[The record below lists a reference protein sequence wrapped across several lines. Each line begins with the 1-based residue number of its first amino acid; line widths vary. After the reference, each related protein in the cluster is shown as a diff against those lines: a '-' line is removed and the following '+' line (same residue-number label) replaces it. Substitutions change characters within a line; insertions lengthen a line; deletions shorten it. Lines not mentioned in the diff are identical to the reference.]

1 MRIFKTLFSFAL
13 IAFLIF
19 SSGEIHAQWNLFKKD
34 KRSGEKSVETES
46 YFIEAEKYFILED
59 YSKALVLFQKA
70 LEIEPDNSAIHYKL
84 AETFFKSEDYDT
96 AINHIKEALELEQ
109 NNKFYYLLAAEI
121 YTKKNDYTEAANIYE
136 ELLTNIPGTE
146 EYLFDL
152 ANIYIY
158 QEKYKE
164 ALDTY
169 QKAEQAVGLNEHTSY
184 QIQRLYL
191 RLNDLESAIAEA
203 KKLIESLPGEPKYL
217 LSLADILVSN
227 NREQEAIPYLE
238 EALELDPNNGKARLL
253 LANVYKK
260 TSDIEQSRE
269 NLKLAFENP
278 NVDINIKVQVLINDY
293 MQQFP
298 DKDLELIAKDL
309 ADRLLEAHPED
320 GMSYAIYG
328 DLYFR
333 LNQLENAKIKYLKAI
348 EKGHNNFAV
357 WQNVLQI
364 GMSLEQYDD
373 VLELSEEALELYPNQ
388 AMLYLYNGTAN
399 MIKKHNRAAIEVLE
413 QGKKLA
419 TSNLQLLSMIYGQL
433 GDAYNNTE
441 EYEKSDEAFEAALD
455 ANPDNDH
462 VLNNYSYFLALR
474 KEKLSLAKKMSAKLI
489 KMNPEEANYLDTH
502 AWVLYNLG
510 EYEQAKRIIE
520 KAIKKDA
527 NGTIIEHYGDILY
540 KLGDVDGAVKQWQ
553 KAKGMD
559 ETSDLIDKKIADR
572 KLYE

>member
-1 MRIFKTLFSFAL
+1 MRNFRILFSFAL
-13 IAFLIF
+13 VTVFLF
-19 SSGEIHAQWNLFKKD
+19 SSEEIHGQWNFFKKD
-34 KRSGEKSVETES
+34 NKGEEKSVETEN

-70 LEIEPDNSAIHYKL
+70 LETAPDNSAIHYKL
-84 AETFFKSEDYDT
+84 AETQLKTEDYDNALT
-96 AINHIKEALELEQ
+96 HIENALELDQ
-109 NNKFYYLLAAEI
+109 TNKYYYLLAAEI
-121 YTKKNDYTEAANIYE
+121 YIKKNNYNEAGKKYE
-136 ELLTNIPGTE
+136 ELIRNIPGTD
-146 EYLFDL
+146 EYLFEL

-158 QEKYKE
+158 QEKFKE

-169 QKAEQAVGLNEHTSY
+169 KKAEQSVGINEHTSY

-191 RLNDLESAIAEA
+191 RLNDLESAVNEA
-203 KKLIESLPGEPKYL
+203 KKLVESFPGEPKYL
-217 LSLADILVSN
+217 LSLADILISN
-227 NREQEAIPYLE
+227 NRENDAVEYLE
-238 EALELDPNNGKARLL
+238 QALELDPNNGKARLL
-253 LANVYKK
+253 LSNIYKK
-260 TSDIEQSRE
+260 TADKDQERE

-278 NVDINIKVQVLINDY
+278 EVDINTKVQVLINDY
-293 MQQFP
+293 MQHFP
-298 DKDLELIAKDL
+298 NKDLELVAKDL
-309 ADRLLEAHPED
+309 ADKLLDAHPDD
-320 GMSYAIYG
+320 GMAYAIYG

-333 LNQLENAKIKYLKAI
+333 LNQLENAKDKYLEAI

-364 GMSLEQYDD
+364 EMSLEQYDN
-373 VLELSEEALELYPNQ
+373 VLKHSEEALELYPNQ

-399 MIKKHNRAAIEVLE
+399 MIKKNNDAAITVLE

-419 TSNLQLLSMIYGQL
+419 SSNLQLLSMIYGQL
-433 GDAYNNTE
+433 GDAYNNVE
-441 EYEKSDEAFEAALD
+441 QYEKSDEAFEAALD

-474 KEKLSLAKKMSAKLI
+474 KEKLDLAKKMSSKLI
-489 KMNPEEANYLDTH
+489 KTNDDANYLDTH
-502 AWVLYNLG
+502 AWVLYMLG
-510 EYEQAKRIIE
+510 EYEQARKIIE

-540 KLGDVDGAVKQWQ
+540 KLGDIEGAVKQWQ